1 MLKQIKKSIVT
12 PIGEVFVSDGTSL
25 ISFMVDKN
33 NCDNML
39 DVYDE
44 NGKPTGCKIHTET
57 NYQIAIKTSDLEIGK
72 TYKIIFS
79 GGKLEFSDS
88 DEGTEGLSITKEG
101 WTFGMGMFNPNEYEE
116 FEQHIRHS
124 EKIGNGEYGNSIP
137 RFEYDESKFRNY
149 IIESSDDKSGY
160 TFKLLDRDKTDI
172 IFKIAWIEHKDMDP
186 IRCDDAISFWIVM

>member
-33 NCDNML
+33 NCDKML

-44 NGKPTGCKIHTET
+44 NGKPTGRKIHTET

-101 WTFGMGMFNPNEYEE
+101 WTFGMGMFNPNEDEE
-116 FEQHIRHS
+116 FEQRIRYS
-124 EKIGNGEYGNSIP
+124 KKLGNGEYGNSIP
-137 RFEYDESKFRNY
+137 RFEYYESKFRNY

-160 TFKLLDRDKTDI
+160 TFKLLDRDKIDI
-172 IFKIAWIEHKDMDP
+172 IFKIAWIEHKDIDP